1 MFEVALQERMRQ
13 YSCKCLGVDIE
24 DKKAG
29 FPTLDELGMVSNKVS
44 IVTFFGHKHFKHA
57 FLME

>member
-44 IVTFFGHKHFKHA
+44 IITIFG
-57 FLME
+57 